1 MKKIFTHPQKKKKKK
16 KKLGGGVYTMENK
29 DTNTDYQ
36 KVVRVVEQ
44 MWDTV
49 EITIRIIF
57 LFKICYFLSF
67 HVPPEQNY
75 PHLSP
80 FYINI
85 KKNGST
91 PPSHHPME
99 VANYEGVCQNIYY
112 SAESSFLFRGNSMI
126 QLDYKKNEQSK
137 TGILMKL
144 AKHLVI
150 NASSLWTRY

>member
-1 MKKIFTHPQKKKKKK
+1 M
-16 KKLGGGVYTMENK
+16 
-29 DTNTDYQ
+29 
-36 KVVRVVEQ
+36 
-44 MWDTV
+44 
-49 EITIRIIF
+49 
-57 LFKICYFLSF
+57 FKICYFLSF

-150 NASSLWTRY
+150 NASSL